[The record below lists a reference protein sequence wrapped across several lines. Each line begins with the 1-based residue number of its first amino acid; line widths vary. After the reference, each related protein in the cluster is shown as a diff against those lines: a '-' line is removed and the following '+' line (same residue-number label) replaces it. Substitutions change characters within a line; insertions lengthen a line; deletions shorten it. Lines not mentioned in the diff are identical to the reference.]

1 MKPQATRTTQKQ
13 LAYLS
18 YWQSKG
24 YTFTRNE
31 TAPENTVTPPSFATR
46 HPITDAILGTLTLA
60 LFFGGMFAFAIYQ
73 GAQL

>member
-18 YWQSKG
+18 YWQSRG
-24 YTFTRNE
+24 FTFSRDE
-31 TAPENTVTPPSFATR
+31 KAPENTVTPPSFATR
-46 HPITDAILGTLTLA
+46 HPILDAILGSLTLA
-60 LFFGGMFAFAIYQ
+60 AFFGGMLALAIHQ